1 MCFVFVFVCLVGCP
15 TSPSKIF
22 LIVHPLLGYL
32 FSTKLKYLFFLIKT
46 KELVEIALKD
56 WLPSQ
61 EKFDQFVAET
71 SVKEKR

>member
-1 MCFVFVFVCLVGCP
+1 MCFVFVFVCFVGCP
-15 TSPSKIF
+15 TSPSILF
-22 LIVHPLLGYL
+22 LMVHPLLGYL

-46 KELVEIALKD
+46 KELVEIAFED

-61 EKFDQFVAET
+61 EMFDQFVAET